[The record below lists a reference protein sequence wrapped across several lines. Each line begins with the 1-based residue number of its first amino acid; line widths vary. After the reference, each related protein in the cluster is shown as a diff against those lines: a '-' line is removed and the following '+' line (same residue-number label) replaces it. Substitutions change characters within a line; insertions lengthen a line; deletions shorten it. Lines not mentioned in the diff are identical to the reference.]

1 MMPAT
6 PGRPFLERI
15 VTARRA
21 DVESARTAT
30 PLAGVRRQAE
40 AAPRALSLGTA
51 LAAAPGVGLIAEMKR
66 ASPSAGLLNP
76 GLDPGAVALTYAENG
91 AAAISVLTERAHF
104 NGRLIDLQAAKD
116 ATAAFGVPVLAKD
129 FVLDEY
135 QVWEARANGADAILL
150 IVAILEPSRYTDLL
164 QLTHDLGMEALV
176 ESFTR
181 EELEVALEQSPRI
194 VGINNRNLDTLKT
207 SLEAFECLAPVA
219 AEAMPPD
226 GLLVAESG
234 MKTPD
239 DVRRMG
245 RAGAGAVLVGESL
258 MRAGVG
264 IAENVRAMAAV
275 E

>member
-6 PGRPFLERI
+6 PGQPFLQR
-15 VTARRA
+15 VVAARRA
-21 DVESARTAT
+21 DVERARAAT
-30 PLAGVRRQAE
+30 PLADVRRQAE
-40 AAPRALSLGTA
+40 AAPPALSLGAA
-51 LAAAPGVGLIAEMKR
+51 LAAAPGVALIAEMKR

-76 GLDPGAVALTYAENG
+76 GLDPGAVARIYAENG
-91 AAAISVLTERAHF
+91 AAAVSVLTERAF
-104 NGRLIDLQAAKD
+104 FRGRLEDLQAAKE
-116 ATAAFGVPVLAKD
+116 ATAAFGVPVLEKD

-150 IVAILEPSRYTDLL
+150 IVAILEPSRYSDLL
-164 QLTHDLGMEALV
+164 QLTHGLGMEALV

-181 EELEVALEQSPRI
+181 DELDVALKQRPRI
-194 VGINNRNLDTLKT
+194 VGINNRNLDTLET
-207 SLEAFECLAPVA
+207 SLETFERLAPVA
-219 AEAMPPD
+219 AGAMPPD

>member
-1 MMPAT
+1 MT
-6 PGRPFLERI
+6 PVRGNPSFLERI
-15 VTARRA
+15 VAAKRA
-21 DVESARTAT
+21 GIERARTAA
-30 PLAGVRRQAE
+30 PLPDVRRQAE
-40 AAPRALSLGTA
+40 AAPPARSLSAA
-51 LAAAPGVGLIAEMKR
+51 LAAAPGIALIAEMKR

-76 GLDPGAVALTYAENG
+76 GLDPAATARTYAENG
-91 AAAISVLTERAHF
+91 AAAISVLTEREHF
-104 NGRLIDLQAAKD
+104 KGSLEDLRAASG
-116 ATAAFGVPVLAKD
+116 AAAPFGVPVLEKD

-150 IVAILEPSRYTDLL
+150 ISAILEPARYRDLL

-181 EELEVALEQSPRI
+181 DELEVTLEQQPRI
-194 VGINNRNLDTLKT
+194 IGINNRNLDTLET
-207 SLEAFECLAPVA
+207 SLETFELLAA
-219 AEAMPPD
+219 AAAGRMHRD

-234 MKTPD
+234 MKTPA

-245 RAGAGAVLVGESL
+245 RAGAAAVLVGESL

-264 IAENVRAMAAV
+264 VAGNVRAMASV

>member
-6 PGRPFLERI
+6 PGQPFLQRI

-21 DVESARTAT
+21 DVESARTAI
-30 PLAGVRRQAE
+30 PLADVRRQAE
-40 AAPRALSLGTA
+40 AAPPALSIGAA
-51 LAAAPGVGLIAEMKR
+51 LAAAPGVALFAEMKR

-76 GLDPGAVALTYAENG
+76 GLDPGAVARIYAENG

-104 NGRLIDLQAAKD
+104 NGRLKDLQTAKD
-116 ATAAFGVPVLAKD
+116 ATVTFGVPVLAKD

-176 ESFTR
+176 ECFTR
-181 EELEVALEQSPRI
+181 DELEVALEQSPRI

-207 SLEAFECLAPVA
+207 SLETFERLAPVA
-219 AEAMPPD
+219 AEAMRPD

-245 RAGAGAVLVGESL
+245 SAGAGAVLVGESL
-258 MRAGVG
+258 MRAGAG

>member
-1 MMPAT
+1 MPAT
-6 PGRPFLERI
+6 PGQSFLQRI
-15 VTARRA
+15 AAARSA
-21 DVESARTAT
+21 DVERARTAT
-30 PLAGVRRQAE
+30 PLRDVRRQAE
-40 AAPRALSLGTA
+40 AAPPALSLSAA
-51 LAAAPGVGLIAEMKR
+51 LAAAPGVALIAEMKR

-76 GLDPGAVALTYAENG
+76 GLEPGTVARTYAENG

-104 NGRLIDLQAAKD
+104 KGSLEDLRAAK
-116 ATAAFGVPVLAKD
+116 AAAAAFEVPVLEKD

-150 IVAILEPSRYTDLL
+150 IIAILEPSRYNDLL
-164 QLTHDLGMEALV
+164 QLTHDLGMEAIV

-181 EELEVALEQSPRI
+181 DELEVALEQSPRI
-194 VGINNRNLDTLKT
+194 VGINNRNLDTLDT
-207 SLEAFECLAPVA
+207 TLETFERLAPVA
-219 AEAMPPD
+219 AGAMPRD

-239 DVRRMG
+239 DVRRMAS
-245 RAGAGAVLVGESL
+245 AGADAVLVGESL

>member
-1 MMPAT
+1 MTPAT
-6 PGRPFLERI
+6 PGQSFLQRI
-15 VTARRA
+15 VAARRA
-21 DVESARTAT
+21 DVERARTAT
-30 PLAGVRRQAE
+30 PLPDVRRRVE
-40 AAPRALSLGTA
+40 AAPPALSLSAA
-51 LAAAPGVGLIAEMKR
+51 LAVAPGVALIAEMKR
-66 ASPSAGLLNP
+66 VSPSAGLLNTA
-76 GLDPGAVALTYAENG
+76 LEAGAVARIYAENG

-104 NGRLIDLQAAKD
+104 KGSLEDLQAAKD
-116 ATAAFGVPVLAKD
+116 ATATFGVPVLEKD
-129 FVLDEY
+129 FVVDEY

-150 IVAILEPSRYTDLL
+150 IIAILEPSRYKDLL
-164 QLTHDLGMEALV
+164 QLTHGLGMEALV

-181 EELEVALEQSPRI
+181 DELEVALEESPRI
-194 VGINNRNLDTLKT
+194 VGINNRNLDTLET
-207 SLEAFECLAPVA
+207 SLETFERLAPLA
-219 AEAMPPD
+219 AAAMPPD

>member
-1 MMPAT
+1 MTPAT
-6 PGRPFLERI
+6 PGQSFLQRI
-15 VTARRA
+15 VAARRA
-21 DVESARTAT
+21 DVERARTAT
-30 PLAGVRRQAE
+30 PLPDVRRRVE
-40 AAPRALSLGTA
+40 AAPPALSLSAA
-51 LAAAPGVGLIAEMKR
+51 LAVAPGVALIAEMKR
-66 ASPSAGLLNP
+66 ASPSAGLLNT
-76 GLDPGAVALTYAENG
+76 GLDPGAVARIYAENG
-91 AAAISVLTERAHF
+91 AAAISVLTKRAHF
-104 NGRLIDLQAAKD
+104 KGSLEDLQAAKD
-116 ATAAFGVPVLAKD
+116 ATATFGVPILEKD

-150 IVAILEPSRYTDLL
+150 IIAILEPSRYKDLL
-164 QLTHDLGMEALV
+164 QLTHGLGMEALV

-181 EELEVALEQSPRI
+181 DELEVALEESPRI
-194 VGINNRNLDTLKT
+194 VGINNRNLDTLET
-207 SLEAFECLAPVA
+207 SLETFERLAPLA
-219 AEAMPPD
+219 AAAMPPD

>member
-6 PGRPFLERI
+6 PGQPFLQRI

-30 PLAGVRRQAE
+30 PLADVRRQAE
-40 AAPRALSLGTA
+40 AAPRALSLNAA

-76 GLDPGAVALTYAENG
+76 GLDPGAIALTYAENG

-104 NGRLIDLQAAKD
+104 KGRLEDLLTAKD
-116 ATAAFGVPVLAKD
+116 ATATFGVPVLAKD

-207 SLEAFECLAPVA
+207 SLETFERLAPVA
-219 AEAMPPD
+219 AEAMRPD

-245 RAGAGAVLVGESL
+245 SAGAGAVLVGESL

>member
-6 PGRPFLERI
+6 PGQPFLQRI

-21 DVESARTAT
+21 DVESARTAI
-30 PLAGVRRQAE
+30 PLADVRRQAE
-40 AAPRALSLGTA
+40 AAPPALSIGAA
-51 LAAAPGVGLIAEMKR
+51 LAAAPGVALIAEMKR

-76 GLDPGAVALTYAENG
+76 GLDPGAVARIYAENG

-104 NGRLIDLQAAKD
+104 NGRLKDLQTAKD
-116 ATAAFGVPVLAKD
+116 ATATFGVPVLAKD

-207 SLEAFECLAPVA
+207 SLETFERLAPVA
-219 AEAMPPD
+219 TEAMRPD

-245 RAGAGAVLVGESL
+245 SAGAGAVLVGESL
-258 MRAGVG
+258 MRAGAG